1 MITELEHAVLNEFGI
16 KIHRIKWWAVNKF
29 QTGYIEENGHV
40 IRLRV
45 LINSFSEKS
54 RKMSYVSHC
63 RNRANLNCIV
73 MSFENLPEAQQLK
86 IHNNELKKLSDSIGN
101 LTELRELD
109 LSYNNLT
116 ALPESFGNLKK
127 LEKLDL
133 KWNHLGSLPKSFGNL
148 KKLKKLDLSLNH
160 IPFIPE
166 SFGNLINLEDLNLEE
181 NPITSFPDSFRRLKR
196 LKQIYLGWNPLRTL
210 SNLPITCYS
219 SAFFGYGTLKLSNTG
234 MRLIKQKDHRAI
246 FDFYRKTPLTLAEQ
260 YIKDPDSLTLS
271 EKKRLVYESGIK
283 ERQMLE
289 RNMKPSDPILRQIN
303 KRL

>member
-1 MITELEHAVLNEFGI
+1 MITELEQAALNEFGI
-16 KIHRIKWWAVNKF
+16 EIHRITWWALNKF

-54 RKMSYVSHC
+54 RKMSYISHC
-63 RNRANLNCIV
+63 KNRANLNYIG
-73 MSFENLPEAQQLK
+73 MSFDNLPEAQQLK
-86 IHNNELKKLSDSIGN
+86 IQKNELKKLHDSIGN

-109 LSYNNLT
+109 ISYNYLM

-133 KWNHLGSLPKSFGNL
+133 RWNHLASLPKSFGNL
-148 KKLKKLDLSLNH
+148 KELKKLDLSLNH
-160 IPFIPE
+160 IPILPG
-166 SFGNLINLEDLNLEE
+166 SFENLNNLENLNLEE
-181 NPITSFPDSFRRLKR
+181 NPITSFPDSFRSLKK
-196 LKQIYLGWNPLRTL
+196 LKQIYLGWNSLRSL

-219 SAFFGYGTLKLSNTG
+219 SAFFGYGTLNLSNTG
-234 MRLIKQKDHRAI
+234 MKLIKQKDHRAI
-246 FDFYRKTPLTLAEQ
+246 FNFYRKTPSTLAEQ

-271 EKKRLVYESGIK
+271 EKKRLAYEGGFQ

-289 RNMKPSDPILRQIN
+289 KDLKQSDPILRQLN